1 MGRQRTAPEGP
12 NVFLHVPFDSAYE
25 RLFTALVSGLIA
37 LGCIPRCA
45 VEIVESGEGRLN
57 RIYRLL
63 GESQY
68 SIHDLSRVQGSTRRR
83 EARFNMP
90 FELGLAYS
98 LRKEKRTHQ
107 FLIFEEVRY
116 RLTRTLSDLNGFDPQ
131 IHDGEPM
138 KMPATSAG
146 ELRLTPSS
154 QH

>member
-1 MGRQRTAPEGP
+1 M
-12 NVFLHVPFDSAYE
+12 
-25 RLFTALVSGLIA
+25 
-37 LGCIPRCA
+37 
-45 VEIVESGEGRLN
+45 N

-138 KMPATSAG
+138 KM
-146 ELRLTPSS
+146 LRLLRGSFVSRHRPSIEDLRAVYRASRSAVRAAARLEGLSVFDADGFRFLSAAAS
-154 QH
+154 QEAAERGLIPER